1 MSQLFI
7 KITNRFFLFNPTTV
21 STGIYEA
28 TFFEVLQNKFLNFVV
43 ADSLQFRL
51 SRSLI
56 YMKEIIVGDNQ
67 KNE

>member
-1 MSQLFI
+1 MVLGISTVH

-43 ADSLQFRL
+43 ADSLQFRF
-51 SRSLI
+51 
-56 YMKEIIVGDNQ
+56 
-67 KNE
+67 